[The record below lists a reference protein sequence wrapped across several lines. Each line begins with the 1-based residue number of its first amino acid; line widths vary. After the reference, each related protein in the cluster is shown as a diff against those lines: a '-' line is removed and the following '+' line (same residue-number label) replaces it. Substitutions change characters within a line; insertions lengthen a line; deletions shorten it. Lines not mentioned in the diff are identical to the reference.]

1 MSPCSSAYFRAT
13 HSGAELDLLVF
24 HRGKRLGFEFKYSE
38 KPSTTKSMQIAIEDL
53 RLDRLYVVYP
63 GKQLYPLTDSITVTP
78 LPELIQTLARS

>member
-1 MSPCSSAYFRAT
+1 
-13 HSGAELDLLVF
+13 
-24 HRGKRLGFEFKYSE
+24 
-38 KPSTTKSMQIAIEDL
+38 MQIAIEDL